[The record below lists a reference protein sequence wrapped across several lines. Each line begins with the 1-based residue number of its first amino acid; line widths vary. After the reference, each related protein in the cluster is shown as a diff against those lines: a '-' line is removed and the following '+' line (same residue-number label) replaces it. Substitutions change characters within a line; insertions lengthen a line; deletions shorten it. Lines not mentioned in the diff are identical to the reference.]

1 MYDILD
7 FLKNFSGLASLAG
20 RPRRRTER
28 GTPHPR
34 WGGESGRYPRHLSS
48 ETDRVQSKTQEHMEG
63 EERRISIGGL
73 WRAMRPAAGG
83 YKAFQEYGGGKWHD
97 II

>member
-7 FLKNFSGLASLAG
+7 FLKNFRGLASLAS

-48 ETDRVQSKTQEHMEG
+48 ETDRVQSKNQEQMEG

-83 YKAFQEYGGGKWHD
+83 CMAFQDVRRGKVA
-97 II
+97 